1 MTALGTAAAA
11 LALLAGPAIAQEA
24 PFTISNA
31 PLTGRETFLAI
42 VIVAMM
48 LCGLA
53 SFFLAGRVA
62 ERTQTAFAMFA
73 VLIGGFGLLVLFGW
87 LIYDYP
93 IVAVGMIL
101 LMIGL
106 FKLMNQFETAR
117 RGSGPKS
124 GDRKDPPDTPD
135 RP

>member
-1 MTALGTAAAA
+1 MTALHTPLAA
-11 LALLAGPAIAQEA
+11 LALLAGPAMAQDA
-24 PFTISNA
+24 PFTISSA

-62 ERTQTAFAMFA
+62 ERTQNAFAMFV

-87 LIYDYP
+87 LVYDYP
-93 IVAVGMIL
+93 IAAVGFVL

-117 RGSGPKS
+117 RGSGPKP
-124 GDRKDPPDTPD
+124 GDRS
-135 RP
+135 